1 VTQAE
6 PSGDAVTDRGDT
18 ATDAVAGVRLR
29 VLSYNVHGQR
39 DDVAALA
46 AAVRA
51 AEPDVVIVQE
61 GPRRF
66 RWRHKTGALAAALGL
81 VVGAGGLPSLGNL
94 ILTSLRVRVGR
105 TWHRQFP
112 LTPGR
117 HMRGAV
123 FAECAVGS
131 DTVAPF
137 VVAGSHLGT
146 DPTERPGQAALLK
159 GELTGLGSPVVLGAD
174 LNENSGGAAW
184 RTLADGLT
192 DTAVAT
198 GRADT
203 RTFPCADPRDRI
215 DALFV
220 DPRIVVTGYDV
231 LDTPQTRRASDHFP
245 VLADLLLPA
254 HVRVRRPATR
264 AGARSAPDA

>member
-1 VTQAE
+1 MDAE
-6 PSGDAVTDRGDT
+6 
-18 ATDAVAGVRLR
+18 VAGVRLR

-46 AAVRA
+46 TAVRE

-66 RWRHKTGALAAALGL
+66 RWRHKTAALADSLGL
-81 VVGAGGLPSLGNL
+81 VVGGGGLPSLGNL
-94 ILTSLRVRVGR
+94 VLTSLRVRVRR

-117 HMRGAV
+117 HMRGVV

-131 DTVAPF
+131 ATTAPF
-137 VVAGSHLGT
+137 VVVGSHLGT

-159 GELTGLGSPVVLGAD
+159 RDLAELRLPVVLGAD

-184 RTLADGLT
+184 RTIADGLV
-192 DTAVAT
+192 DAAVAT
-198 GRADT
+198 GRDD
-203 RTFPCADPRDRI
+203 RCTFPCAHPRDRI

-220 DPRIVVTGYDV
+220 DPRIVVTDYDV
-231 LDTPQTRRASDHFP
+231 IDTPQTRRASDHLP
-245 VLADLLLPA
+245 VLADLLLP
-254 HVRVRRPATR
+254 PAEATPSHPTTR
-264 AGARSAPDA
+264 

>member
-1 VTQAE
+1 MTQAE
-6 PSGDAVTDRGDT
+6 PSGGG
-18 ATDAVAGVRLR
+18 VAGVRLR

-46 AAVRA
+46 ATVRE

-66 RWRHKTGALAAALGL
+66 RWRHKTGVLADALGL
-81 VVGAGGLPSLGNL
+81 VVGGGGLPSLGN
-94 ILTSLRVRVGR
+94 IVLTSLRVRVRR

-117 HMRGAV
+117 HMRGAI

-131 DTVAPF
+131 DTIAPF

-159 GELTGLGSPVVLGAD
+159 RELSELHLPVVLGAD

-184 RTLADGLT
+184 RTIADGLT
-192 DTAVAT
+192 DAAVAA
-198 GRADT
+198 GRADA

-231 LDTPQTRRASDHFP
+231 VDTPQTRRASDHFP

-254 HVRVRRPATR
+254 HEPATTGANRPATT
-264 AGARSAPDA
+264 A